1 VADIENLGEQERQ
14 AWMGLYRLFR
24 DVEAQARSHPED
36 SYWQGKKD
44 GLRSA
49 RIFFAE
55 ALGLDDEATNL
66 ERLRESSPTARSTD
80 LEALQALAMGLPQ
93 PVARRFEG
101 HWWLDTMD
109 GDGRTALYLED
120 GDGSL
125 VLVSDDDR
133 QYEQGRLL

>member
-1 VADIENLGEQERQ
+1 LTDRRRVGRYTPIVARPDL
-14 AWMGLYRLFR
+14 
-24 DVEAQARSHPED
+24 V
-36 SYWQGKKD
+36 
-44 GLRSA
+44 
-49 RIFFAE
+49 
-55 ALGLDDEATNL
+55 AL
-66 ERLRESSPTARSTD
+66 
-80 LEALQALAMGLPQ
+80 ALAMGLPQ